1 MNLIF
6 QVVEK
11 MLRTTTSRLLRCN
24 QAFLSTAAEPKLK
37 LEEFRTTE
45 NNPLN
50 HNENHLGKF
59 YKISEETRNVIFKH
73 GGLTK
78 TYEKQLKTFGETC
91 LMIRKPAIDIMNYV
105 RNTDFTKPIN
115 RYVLY
120 GELGTGKSKTI
131 SHLLHF
137 AHASKYLIVHVPW
150 IPYWFKNPK
159 DFGPSPIYEGMTDLP
174 INAAAWLVHFKTQN
188 LDLLKS
194 LDLKITKEYVWTKR
208 ETTPAGA
215 QFLELIDHGIN
226 RAKFACEVI
235 KVLLDE
241 IKIASSSEKVTTFVA
256 IDGFNN
262 LFYEHTNLRG
272 KFNVMIPSHKITLRQ
287 PFLDIVN
294 HDWNNGFVVLTVD
307 RLAQYGWKRESNL
320 PLYLLTREGF
330 EHLDPFLPIKMD
342 NYDAREYESCI
353 EYYVNRKWIQNV
365 GEGFEKELEFL
376 TNKNPYVLMDYCK
389 AL

>member
-1 MNLIF
+1 
-6 QVVEK
+6 
-11 MLRTTTSRLLRCN
+11 MLRTTTSRFLRCN

-37 LEEFRTTE
+37 LEEFRTSET
-45 NNPLN
+45 NPLN
-50 HNENHLGKF
+50 HDEQHIGKF
-59 YKISEETRNVIFKH
+59 YKISEDTRNKIFKH

-78 TYEKQLKTFGETC
+78 TYEKQLKTFGESC
-91 LMIRKPAIDIMNYV
+91 LMVRKPAIDIINYV
-105 RNTDFTKPIN
+105 RNTDFSKPIN

-120 GELGTGKSKTI
+120 GGLGTGKSKTL

-137 AHASKYLIVHVPW
+137 AYESKYLIVHVPW

-159 DFGPSPIYEGMTDLP
+159 DFGPSPIHEGMTDLP

-194 LDLKITKEYVWTKR
+194 IDLKVSKEYVWTKR
-208 ETTPAGA
+208 ESTPAGA
-215 QFLELIDHGIN
+215 PFLELVDHGIN

-241 IKIASSSEKVTTFVA
+241 IKIASSSGKVTTFVA
-256 IDGFNN
+256 IDGYNN
-262 LFYEHTNLRG
+262 LFYEHTNLKG
-272 KFNVMIPSHKITLRQ
+272 KFKVVIPSNKITLRQ
-287 PFLDIVN
+287 PFIDITK
-294 HDWNNGFVVLTVD
+294 HDWSNGFVVVAVD
-307 RLAQYGWKRESNL
+307 RLAQYGWKRESDL

-330 EHLDPFLPIKMD
+330 EHLDPFLPIKID
-342 NYDAREYESCI
+342 NYDSREFESCI
-353 EYYVNRKWIQNV
+353 EYYVNRRWIQNV

-376 TNKNPYVLMDYCK
+376 TNKNPYILMDYCK